1 METVFAEA
9 VAAFRVFLEG
19 QGERR
24 ELAWVTR
31 GDLAWRGG
39 LLVRIRAE
47 AEDEA
52 ARMMKLAAERGFGF
66 GLQAV
71 AVVGDRLCCC
81 VLTPANAE
89 AAAEQL
95 IGPPFVCK
103 LRTKLPVGREPG
115 WLEWLL
121 ARPAGEML
129 V

>member
-1 METVFAEA
+1 MDPVYAEA
-9 VAAFRVFLEG
+9 LAAFREFLDG

-24 ELAWVTR
+24 ALVWVTR

-39 LLVRIRAE
+39 LLVRIRPE
-47 AEDEA
+47 AEEEA
-52 ARMMKLAAERGFGF
+52 ARIMTVAAERGFGF

-81 VLTPANAE
+81 VLAPESADD
-89 AAAEQL
+89 AAEQL

-115 WLEWLL
+115 WVEWLL
-121 ARPAGEML
+121 ARPAGDML